1 MRKGWTEVT
10 LDEVAIAS
18 WGNTTTTKL
27 KYVPSGYL
35 AYSASGADGY
45 LDWFEHDCNGVIL
58 SAIGAQCG
66 KTWFAHGKWTPIKNT
81 IWIKGLKDKLLDQ
94 YLYYLSNR
102 DQFWQIRG
110 QAQPFISLGDVR
122 TTTFL
127 LPPLQEQK
135 RIVDLISSVDSYI
148 DALQHQA
155 ESARKFRDAVLH
167 EMLSAGG
174 DGWIETTL
182 GEICKDSLFGD
193 GDWVESKDQDPAG
206 TNRLLQLADIG
217 DGMFLNKSNRWINDE
232 QFKRLSCTKLQHNDL
247 LIARMP
253 DPISRACLLPEDLP
267 ISATVVDVAIVRTGD
282 DELQKMLVLI
292 INERKF
298 RAAATS
304 LLTGTT
310 RQRISRSN
318 LAKIEFWLP
327 PLPEQ
332 IRIVD
337 LISSMDE
344 AITTTEVTIAET
356 KKLRSGLLSDLL
368 SGDHEIPASYDKIMG
383 VA

>member
-1 MRKGWTEVT
+1 
-10 LDEVAIAS
+10 
-18 WGNTTTTKL
+18 
-27 KYVPSGYL
+27 
-35 AYSASGADGY
+35 
-45 LDWFEHDCNGVIL
+45 
-58 SAIGAQCG
+58 
-66 KTWFAHGKWTPIKNT
+66 
-81 IWIKGLKDKLLDQ
+81 
-94 YLYYLSNR
+94 
-102 DQFWQIRG
+102 
-110 QAQPFISLGDVR
+110 
-122 TTTFL
+122 
-127 LPPLQEQK
+127 
-135 RIVDLISSVDSYI
+135 
-148 DALQHQA
+148 
-155 ESARKFRDAVLH
+155 
-167 EMLSAGG
+167 MLSAGG

-344 AITTTEVTIAET
+344 AIAIMEVTIAET

-368 SGDHEIPASYDKIMG
+368 SGDHEIPPSYDKIMG

>member
-18 WGNTTTTKL
+18 WGNTTTTKS

-122 TTTFL
+122 TTIFL
-127 LPPLQEQK
+127 LPPIQEQK

-148 DALQHQA
+148 DALQKQA
-155 ESARKFRDAVLH
+155 DSARKSRNAVLH

-174 DGWIETTL
+174 DGWTEVTL
-182 GEICKDSLFGD
+182 GEISEMVRGPFGGSLKKEIFVEKGFAVYEQQHAIYGD
-193 GDWVESKDQDPAG
+193 FNKVRYQISQEKFIEMSRFQVKPGDLIMSCSG
-206 TNRLLQLADIG
+206 TMGRVVRIPKGIQEGIINQALLKISTNELVRSDYLELCMQSDDFQRNIKANSGGGALQNVSSVKLLKVIPIRIP
-217 DGMFLNKSNRWINDE
+217 SI
-232 QFKRLSCTKLQHNDL
+232 KRQSEIVDVMKTIDD
-247 LIARMP
+247 A
-253 DPISRACLLPEDLP
+253 
-267 ISATVVDVAIVRTGD
+267 ISAI
-282 DELQKMLVLI
+282 
-292 INERKF
+292 
-298 RAAATS
+298 
-304 LLTGTT
+304 
-310 RQRISRSN
+310 
-318 LAKIEFWLP
+318 
-327 PLPEQ
+327 
-332 IRIVD
+332 
-337 LISSMDE
+337 
-344 AITTTEVTIAET
+344 EVTLKAS
-356 KKLRSGLLSDLL
+356 KNLRSGLLSDLL
-368 SGDHEIPASYDKIMG
+368 NGDHEIPSSYDSIIG
-383 VA
+383 AA